1 MSQATCA
8 HWLHDAMC
16 KDEQCSEWSHRPLSG
31 EQMRYAATDASA
43 CLRVLDMLQQDW
55 GGTDQAG
62 AEPLHDRR

>member
-1 MSQATCA
+1 
-8 HWLHDAMC
+8 MC